1 MKDILLEYY
10 YQVKNLTNGSLSMP
24 RFKKENTFEIDGQM
38 LNSSDDYIK
47 WDKIKTIIYSII
59 RGDKRPVYMKI
70 ILKEDEKYSCDEYIS
85 YILDITFNQSLKIKS
100 GVSYKQFTF
109 DKSFENNWDDEVLK
123 LLNDDKITFKVEE

>member
-1 MKDILLEYY
+1 MEVYPCQD
-10 YQVKNLTNGSLSMP
+10 S
-24 RFKKENTFEIDGQM
+24 KENTFEIDGQM

-59 RGDKRPVYMKI
+59 RGDKRPMYMKI

-100 GVSYKQFTF
+100 EFLI
-109 DKSFENNWDDEVLK
+109 NN
-123 LLNDDKITFKVEE
+123 LLSIKASRIIGMMKF